1 MKKLETVFPQLKTFQ
16 KSDSCSLTW
25 TDMDGDGDGDGRIS
39 NDEELNIA
47 LTEMKL
53 EPLYRL
59 SLHLKYLNK
68 F

>member
-25 TDMDGDGDGDGRIS
+25 TDMDGDGRIS